1 MSLASSRN
9 KQIYTN
15 NKDDDVLFLTIE
27 SNHLPK
33 VNKDSKNK
41 LFKEHT
47 DFHEKL
53 QKVYSE
59 DKIKHIIDDKN
70 NIIKLCKAIKNK
82 NRYLRSK

>member
-1 MSLASSRN
+1 M
-9 KQIYTN
+9 
-15 NKDDDVLFLTIE
+15 LFRTVE

-33 VNKDSKNK
+33 VNKDAKHK